1 MNMNRQHELPFRGTA
16 GRPTIS
22 PASKTGARVAP
33 TAGARRGRSGAR
45 RWRTI
50 WISDVHLGTRA
61 CRSERLLE
69 FLAANESENLFLVGD
84 IVDGWGIKR
93 SWYWN
98 DEHNRILKAVLEKSS
113 RGTRVAYVTGN
124 HDEFLRGYAGLML
137 GGIALKNEAVHR
149 TADGRELLVTHGDQ
163 FDACVRNR
171 RWLALLGDRAY
182 EACQKLN
189 VVLNALRRPLGYG
202 HWSLADYLKRRVK
215 NAISY
220 VGSYELAA
228 ATEARRRGFD
238 GIVCGHIHHPALRE
252 IDGLAYC
259 NTGDWVD
266 SCTAL
271 VEDASGRLSLLEFA
285 GAERS
290 SVAPVQ
296 QAEVG
301 A

>member
-1 MNMNRQHELPFRGTA
+1 MIRQSELPFRGAAATSA
-16 GRPTIS
+16 RGRQRGLRK
-22 PASKTGARVAP
+22 PASPPVP
-33 TAGARRGRSGAR
+33 TPRREASGPR

-50 WISDVHLGTRA
+50 WLSDVHLGTRA

-69 FLAANESENLFLVGD
+69 FLAANESENLYLVGD

-98 DEHNRILKAVLEKSS
+98 DEHNRILKAVLDKSS

-149 TADGRELLVTHGDQ
+149 TADGRDLLVTHGDQ

-189 VVLNALRRPLGYG
+189 VVLNALRRPLGYE

-228 ATEARRRGFD
+228 ASEARRRGFD

-252 IDGLAYC
+252 IDGIAYC

-271 VEDASGRLSLLEFA
+271 VEDARGQLALLSFA
-285 GAERS
+285 GADRAT
-290 SVAPVQ
+290 VRQAA
-296 QAEVG
+296 QAEVS

>member
-1 MNMNRQHELPFRGTA
+1 MIQKSLAEPG
-16 GRPTIS
+16 
-22 PASKTGARVAP
+22 KTHY
-33 TAGARRGRSGAR
+33 
-45 RWRTI
+45 RTI
-50 WISDVHLGTRA
+50 FLSDIHLGTRGCQA
-61 CRSERLLE
+61 DRLLD
-69 FLAANESENLFLVGD
+69 FLKNHTCDRLYLVGD
-84 IVDGWGIKR
+84 IVDGWRMK
-93 SWYWN
+93 SQLFWPQSHTN
-98 DEHNRILKAVLEKSS
+98 VLRRFLTLTK
-113 RGTRVAYVTGN
+113 RGTEVIYVTGN
-124 HDEFLRGYAGLML
+124 HDEFLRGFAGLML

-189 VVLNALRRPLGYG
+189 VVLNALRKPLGYG

-228 ATEARRRGFD
+228 ASEARRRGFD
-238 GIVCGHIHHPALRE
+238 GIVCGHIHHPALRTLE
-252 IDGLAYC
+252 GLAYC

-271 VEDASGRLSLLEFA
+271 VEDAHGRLSLLSFA
-285 GAERS
+285 DAPEPAATQVRVAE
-290 SVAPVQ
+290 AT
-296 QAEVG
+296 A
-301 A
+301 

>member
-1 MNMNRQHELPFRGTA
+1 MNRQNELPFHGVVKRVRTVRRASLRAKPA
-16 GRPTIS
+16 GSGAHRP
-22 PASKTGARVAP
+22 
-33 TAGARRGRSGAR
+33 GRSSVR

-61 CRSERLLE
+61 CRSERLLA
-69 FLAANESENLFLVGD
+69 FLAANESENLYLVGD

-98 DEHNRILKAVLEKSS
+98 DEHNQVLKAVLDKSS
-113 RGTRVAYVTGN
+113 RGTRVSYVTGN

-137 GGIALKNEAVHR
+137 GGIALKNEAVHSL
-149 TADGRELLVTHGDQ
+149 ADGRELLVTHGDQ

-189 VVLNALRRPLGYG
+189 IVLNALRRPLGYG

-228 ATEARRRGFD
+228 AAEARRRGYD
-238 GIVCGHIHHPALRE
+238 GIVCGHIHQPALRT

-271 VEDASGRLSLLEFA
+271 VEDASGRLSLLSFA
-285 GAERS
+285 GS
-290 SVAPVQ
+290 SAGGVGVEPVTLD
-296 QAEVG
+296 AVT